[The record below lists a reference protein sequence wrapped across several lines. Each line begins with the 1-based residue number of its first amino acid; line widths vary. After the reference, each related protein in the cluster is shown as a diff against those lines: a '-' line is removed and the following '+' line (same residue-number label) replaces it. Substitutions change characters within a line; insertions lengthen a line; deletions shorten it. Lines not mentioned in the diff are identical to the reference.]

1 MLGSEDCGGGSL
13 GVEDTIKTH
22 KKNRYQPIAGSGW
35 ARLKTEVLKRERSLY
50 AATTG
55 AAAAAAAAA
64 TAFLLTRCGSFSL
77 IRADLPLRSRR

>member
-1 MLGSEDCGGGSL
+1 MLGSEDCGGGNL
-13 GVEDTIKTH
+13 EEEDKVKTH
-22 KKNRYQPIAGSGW
+22 KKNRYQHIAGSGW

-50 AATTG
+50 AAATG
-55 AAAAAAAAA
+55 AAAAAAVA

>member
-1 MLGSEDCGGGSL
+1 MLGSEDCGGGNL
-13 GVEDTIKTH
+13 EEEDKVKTH
-22 KKNRYQPIAGSGW
+22 KKNRYQHIAGSGW

-50 AATTG
+50 APATG
-55 AAAAAAAAA
+55 AAAAAAA